1 VQDNGKGFEKPPTDI
16 LSLEND
22 SEQHFQ
28 GLKTG
33 LLRVVHIVK
42 ALQGNIEFLSAQPQG
57 VKVVLSLELSNA
69 AGDDAEVL
77 LPNKLHCLIVEDN
90 QLNATILGR
99 ILGQLNYSFDIA
111 ENGLIA
117 TDKASDKQ
125 YDLIFM
131 DLNMPVMDGFKAIDI
146 IRNEQGQQ
154 VPILVVTANTSNEDL
169 QRVYELGANLHVYKP
184 ITLDSVQKALS
195 ILFTESSQG

>member
-1 VQDNGKGFEKPPTDI
+1 M
-16 LSLEND
+16 
-22 SEQHFQ
+22 
-28 GLKTG
+28 
-33 LLRVVHIVK
+33 
-42 ALQGNIEFLSAQPQG
+42 
-57 VKVVLSLELSNA
+57 
-69 AGDDAEVL
+69 
-77 LPNKLHCLIVEDN
+77 
-90 QLNATILGR
+90 NATILGR

-117 TDKASDKQ
+117 TDKASDNQ

-154 VPILVVTANTSNEDL
+154 VPILVVTANTSNDDL

-184 ITLDSVQKALS
+184 ISLDSVQKALS